1 MAMLG
6 VILLIYQQLNMDR
19 IRGKVSDIK
28 TSLALLQAYGM
39 RKDEEF
45 LSNEEAIRAAR
56 YSFIVL
62 IEASMNIANHIC
74 ARLLNK
80 APANYAE
87 TFLLLGESGIIKLD
101 LAEKLAQ
108 MSRFRNLLVHGYA
121 KVDDKKLLEI
131 IRKDLIDV
139 NEFLNE
145 IGKITLGRGNH
156 DE

>member
-19 IRGKVSDIK
+19 IREKVSDIK
-28 TSLALLQAYGM
+28 ISLALLQTYGT
-39 RKDEEF
+39 REDGEF
-45 LSNEEAIRAAR
+45 LSNQEAIRAAR

-87 TFLLLGESGIIKLD
+87 TFLLLGESGIINPD

-145 IGKITLGRGNH
+145 IGKITLGRGNS
-156 DE
+156 